1 MTSQTEGQEPKK
13 KKKKPRI
20 LIIGAVVLALAALAG
35 GIFLFYNGNHNVAAM
50 FARKAEIKSLTLPSL
65 TFNLADRGY
74 VKTTIT
80 LEHESSKELDKELE
94 ENTYELND
102 SVIKVLRNT
111 SSSSLQNPQATENL
125 KKSLLEEINSTLSN
139 GKITGLYFEEFIVQ

>member
-1 MTSQTEGQEPKK
+1 MTSPTDESQVP

-20 LIIGAVVLALAALAG
+20 VILILSAILLVAIAG
-35 GIFLFYNGNHNVAAM
+35 GIFLFFRGGHNMAAI

-65 TFNLADRGY
+65 TVNLADRGY
-74 VKTTIT
+74 VKTTMT
-80 LEHESSKELDKELE
+80 LEYESSKELDKELE
-94 ENTYELND
+94 ENTYELKD

-111 SSSSLQNPQATENL
+111 SSSSLQNPQATQNL
-125 KKSLLEEINSTLSN
+125 KKSLLEEINSSLSN